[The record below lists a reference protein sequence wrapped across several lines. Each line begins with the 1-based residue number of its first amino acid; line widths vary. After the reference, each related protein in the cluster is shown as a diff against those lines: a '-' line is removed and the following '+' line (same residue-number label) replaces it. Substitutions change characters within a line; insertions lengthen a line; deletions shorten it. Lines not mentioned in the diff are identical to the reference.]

1 MKNSDQANIKV
12 DTPTNNKSLVLR
24 HAVRDAIRFKF
35 KNQTLAWAL
44 SLSMLPAAAIA
55 QTAGTEAATPVNGA
69 AESTQ
74 PAQNAQAL
82 GQQKSQQNRQRA
94 GRETSSKNNPSATH
108 KTSQQSS
115 QQQWLTFID
124 SVLEQAKSSG
134 EIKGQAHE
142 LRARRAETNAEQ
154 GDTGL
159 NLVASY
165 SDYPNGLGGGQSD
178 ADNLESYSEL
188 RLNYRLLDQ
197 ILRKGDRVDAARYR
211 EQQAEILLKA
221 QQSALAIELANE
233 SATAW
238 AERFQRQ
245 ALKRALTAIQSAKQK
260 LELAANA
267 SMPEIT
273 NATLENEAQTLIL
286 HKEITSAF
294 DRLSPFDSRAPQLPA
309 DYTALPLTA
318 PDSQAIIRAAKHST
332 EAKILKLEA
341 NALEAEARSL
351 SGNGVE
357 LDVYAGHVTQDRSGS
372 EGVTAGSASDSGNQ
386 FGAVLTVPLG
396 SEDSHRK
403 KSRHWQS
410 KARHEE
416 ARAAVESRQRELIQ
430 LRNQWSEA
438 VSNLSRRTEQ
448 LRQEG
453 RMLNQMQT
461 RADHPGAGRAPQP
474 WELNVAEA
482 RFWLRVADTWQARGE
497 WAAHV
502 LSWAVIDPKQFQAS
516 LNSGRKTNIHSLCAP
531 IKDC

>member
-1 MKNSDQANIKV
+1 MHNSDQTNIAI
-12 DTPTNNKSLVLR
+12 NKPAIAKTLILR
-24 HAVRDAIRFKF
+24 QAIRDVLSFKF
-35 KNQTLAWAL
+35 KKQSLAWAL
-44 SLSMLPAAAIA
+44 SISLSPAAVA
-55 QTAGTEAATPVNGA
+55 QPADAQPTSAAPGA
-69 AESTQ
+69 AQATQ
-74 PAQNAQAL
+74 PAQETQAEAPRVAQGKHQSMA
-82 GQQKSQQNRQRA
+82 QEA
-94 GRETSSKNNPSATH
+94 ARETPQKAKPSATH
-108 KTSQQSS
+108 KTSQQ
-115 QQQWLTFID
+115 QWLTFID
-124 SVLEQAKSSG
+124 TVLEQAKSSG
-134 EIKGQAHE
+134 EIQGQAHE
-142 LRARRAETNAEQ
+142 LRSRRAETNAER

-211 EQQAEILLKA
+211 EQQAEILVKA
-221 QQSALAIELANE
+221 SQSALAIELANE

-238 AERFQRQ
+238 SERFQRQ

-294 DRLSPFDSRAPQLPA
+294 DRLSPFDSRAPQLPL

-332 EAKILKLEA
+332 EANILKLEA
-341 NALEAEARSL
+341 NALEAEARAL

-357 LDVYAGHVTQDRSGS
+357 LDVYAGHVSQDRSGS

-502 LSWAVIDPKQFQAS
+502 LSWAVIDPKQFRAS
-516 LNSGRKTNIHSLCAP
+516 LNSGMKTNIHSLCAP